1 MIGKNEVKKDPSEV
15 LWQSCLKWAQEKDS
29 DFKQRCQEDLACKN
43 ISLKQ
48 LSLLPMREINT
59 SISPFSRLTMPLS
72 GIRRLFGMTPYLAEE
87 LQLWG
92 NNSEK
97 WLRSCN
103 VTRASV
109 LLIADGFEGEGPA
122 WGVLAGA
129 EALESTVITLS
140 DKPWNIVNEY
150 GITACA
156 LTTGML
162 KTWVDSGVNSG
173 ICSSFFCLSNDLTDN
188 QRSMWQEKLGAPIY
202 RQIGLPG
209 VQSSVIAWEC
219 LKQAGYHWPIDLFWP
234 EIIDTRMQTILPTSE
249 TGELVLTAL
258 RRRSTTG
265 IRVRTSWYGHFT
277 EEICDCGSPF
287 PRFILEKMNF

>member
-1 MIGKNEVKKDPSEV
+1 MIEKNEVKKDTPEI
-15 LWQSCLKWAQEKDS
+15 LWESCLKWAQEKDS
-29 DFKQRCQEDLACKN
+29 DFTQRCQEDLVSKN

-48 LSLLPMREINT
+48 LSLLPLQA
-59 SISPFSRLTMPLS
+59 SIESTSPFSRLTMPLS
-72 GIRRLFGMTPYLAEE
+72 GVKRLLGKTPYLAEE
-87 LQLWG
+87 IQLWA
-92 NNSEK
+92 NTSEM
-97 WLRSCN
+97 WLRSCA

-129 EALESTVITLS
+129 ENLGSTVITLS
-140 DKPWNIVNEY
+140 DKPWNIVDEY
-150 GITACA
+150 GITDCA

-162 KTWVDSGVNSG
+162 QNWVDSGANSG
-173 ICSSFFCLSNDLTDN
+173 VCSSFFCLSNDLTDD
-188 QRSMWQEKLGAPIY
+188 QRNRWQENLGAPIY

-234 EIIDTRMQTILPTSE
+234 EIIDTRMRTILPPSE

-265 IRVRTSWYGHFT
+265 IRVRTGWYGHFT
-277 EEICDCGSPF
+277 EDICGCASPF
-287 PRFILEKMNF
+287 PRFILGEMNL